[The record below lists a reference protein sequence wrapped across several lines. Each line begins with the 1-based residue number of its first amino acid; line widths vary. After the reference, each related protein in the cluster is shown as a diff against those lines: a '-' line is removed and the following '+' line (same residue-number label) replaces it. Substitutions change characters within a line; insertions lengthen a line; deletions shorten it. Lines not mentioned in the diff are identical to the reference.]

1 MYKVF
6 YNDKTILLSEVPVL
20 SSKVFQFGS
29 ACIFDQALDLL
40 KNTSTKQVNIYY
52 HNLEKLWNAF
62 KNHFDYLEA
71 AGGLVKNQKG
81 EILFIH
87 RLGRWDL
94 PKGKVE
100 EGETTEV
107 AAVREVE
114 EECGINHLILNKL
127 ITKTYHIYFQEKL
140 KLKATYWYAM
150 DYNGDEVLVPQ
161 TEEGIAKV
169 EWKNQAETQAVMH
182 ETYDNIRIVLETQ
195 IP

>member
-6 YNDKTILLSEVPVL
+6 YNDKTIVLSEVPL
-20 SSKVFQFGS
+20 HGMRSFKYSTEG
-29 ACIFDQALDLL
+29 IFNQALDLL
-40 KNTSTKQVNIYY
+40 KNTSITEVNIFY
-52 HNLEKLWNAF
+52 HNLEKLWQHF
-62 KNHFDYLEA
+62 QNHFDYLEA
-71 AGGLVKNQKG
+71 AGGLVRNSQG

-114 EECGINHLILNKL
+114 EECGISQLELGKL
-127 ITKTYHIYFQEKL
+127 VTVTYHIYFQKNL

-150 DYNGDEVLVPQ
+150 NYGGNGDLVPQ

-169 EWKNQAETQAVMH
+169 EWKTEAEVQEVMH
-182 ETYDNIRIVLETQ
+182 DTYDNIRIVLETQ